1 MISSRIRF
9 DGEQL
14 MSCCCGPLVELWRNL
29 ELELVV
35 EEGLDRGR
43 GQQLDEIIDSEHA
56 EDTPA
61 QLIGMQNM

>member
-1 MISSRIRF
+1 MP
-9 DGEQL
+9 
-14 MSCCCGPLVELWRNL
+14 CCCGPLVELWRNL